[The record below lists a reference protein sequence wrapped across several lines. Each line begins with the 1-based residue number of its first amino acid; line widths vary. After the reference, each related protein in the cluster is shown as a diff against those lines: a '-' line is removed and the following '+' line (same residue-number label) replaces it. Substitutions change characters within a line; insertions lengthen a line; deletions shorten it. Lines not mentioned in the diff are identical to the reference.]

1 MPHTGFDDSAIDWQP
16 FGDFPHFQFAILHVD
31 PARQL
36 ADVMFRFAAG
46 QQIVLHRHKALNH
59 TFVIR
64 GEHRLYEMDGRLR
77 EVRPT
82 GSYTVSPASE
92 APHREG
98 GGAEDVIV
106 GDDGAIEVLTAY
118 ADFELVKQ
126 ATENPKTK
134 KHVVVTVELLTDDEL
149 RTLDQNSLYWLW
161 LTAIGNH
168 FGNAKDEQHKIFK
181 RKFLS
186 VIYVRDD
193 REFASMAESVG
204 NLRNIIDGVEYENI
218 AQGVAKLMSTTKATV
233 KQMSEYLTDI
243 DAFCQRQQIKLPIPS
258 EYEWVL
264 RGSDDL

>member
-1 MPHTGFDDSAIDWQP
+1 MSKKNTK
-16 FGDFPHFQFAILHVD
+16 
-31 PARQL
+31 
-36 ADVMFRFAAG
+36 RFNIINE
-46 QQIVLHRHKALNH
+46 QIVANMMAYV
-59 TFVIR
+59 F
-64 GEHRLYEMDGRLR
+64 EM
-77 EVRPT
+77 
-82 GSYTVSPASE
+82 
-92 APHREG
+92 
-98 GGAEDVIV
+98 
-106 GDDGAIEVLTAY
+106 
-118 ADFELVKQ
+118 VKQ
-126 ATENPKTK
+126 STENPKTK

-161 LTAIGNH
+161 LTAISNH
-168 FGNAKDEQHKIFK
+168 FGNSKDEQHKIFK

-193 REFASMAESVG
+193 REFADMAQSVG

-264 RGSDDL
+264 GGNDGV